1 MTPTSITY
9 SPRTYPLR
17 TLRRCAGACALSGA
31 ALLLGA
37 CASQP
42 VPPSW
47 QANAFA
53 ALKDYTSAYLGGN
66 TRLADVELARAKAEI
81 SSTGRADLMAR
92 TELTR
97 CAVRTASLELD
108 HCAAYQPLAPD
119 VGPQERAY
127 AAFLTGQWAG
137 LDASLL
143 PVHYRPL
150 VLKAAADKAANPGA
164 GTTSLVAATS
174 VLGTVKDPLAHL
186 IAAGVLLQKNALS
199 PADIASATET
209 ASSQGWRR
217 PLLAWL
223 GVQRQRASA
232 AGDQDAVTR
241 LQRRMDLVLQ
251 SAPSR

>member
-1 MTPTSITY
+1 MTSPLTTHTRMTLSRWGTASILG
-9 SPRTYPLR
+9 SV
-17 TLRRCAGACALSGA
+17 

-53 ALKDYTSAYLGGN
+53 ALKNYTSAYLSGN
-66 TRLADVELARAKAEI
+66 TSLADFELARAKTEI

-119 VGPQERAY
+119 AGPQERAY

-143 PVHYRPL
+143 PAHYRAL
-150 VLKAAADKAANPGA
+150 VVKAVSDKATNPGA
-164 GTTSLVAATS
+164 VTTSPVTATG
-174 VLGTVKDPLAHL
+174 VLGTVKEPLAHL

-232 AGDQDAVTR
+232 VGDQDAVTR

>member
-1 MTPTSITY
+1 MTY
-9 SPRTYPLR
+9 SLVTHTRM
-17 TLRRCAGACALSGA
+17 TLSRWGTASILGSA
-31 ALLLGA
+31 ALLLSA

-42 VPPSW
+42 APPSW

-66 TRLADVELARAKAEI
+66 TRLADFELARAKAEI

-92 TELTR
+92 AELTR
-97 CAVRTASLELD
+97 CAVRVASLELD

-127 AAFLTGQWAG
+127 ADFLTGQWAG

-143 PVHYRPL
+143 PAHYRVL
-150 VLKAAADKAANPGA
+150 VLKAASDKAANPGA
-164 GTTSLVAATS
+164 GTTSPVAATS
-174 VLGTVKDPLAHL
+174 MLGTVKDPLAHL
-186 IAAGVLLQKNALS
+186 IAAGVLLQRNALS

-223 GVQRQRASA
+223 GVQRQRANA
-232 AGDQDAVTR
+232 AGDQDVVTR

>member
-1 MTPTSITY
+1 M
-9 SPRTYPLR
+9 TYPLV
-17 TLRRCAGACALSGA
+17 THTQMALSRWGATCTLASA

-37 CASQP
+37 CASP
-42 VPPSW
+42 PTPPSW
-47 QANAFA
+47 QANAFS
-53 ALKDYTSAYLGGN
+53 ALKDYTLSYLSGN
-66 TRLADVELARAKAEI
+66 TRLADFELTRAKAEI

-97 CAVRTASLELD
+97 CAVRVASLELD
-108 HCAAYQPLAPD
+108 NCAAYQPLAPD

-127 AAFLTGQWAG
+127 ADFLTGQWTG
-137 LDASLL
+137 LDTSLL
-143 PVHYRPL
+143 PAHYRAL
-150 VLKAAADKAANPGA
+150 VVKAASDKAANLGA
-164 GTTSLVAATS
+164 GTTNPVPATS
-174 VLGTVKDPLAHL
+174 VLSTVKDPLAHL

-232 AGDQDAVTR
+232 AGDQDMVTR

>member
-1 MTPTSITY
+1 M
-9 SPRTYPLR
+9 TYPLVTHTR
-17 TLRRCAGACALSGA
+17 MALSQWGATCTLASA

-37 CASQP
+37 CASP
-42 VPPSW
+42 PTPPSW
-47 QANAFA
+47 QANAFS
-53 ALKDYTSAYLGGN
+53 ALKDYTSAYLSGN
-66 TRLADVELARAKAEI
+66 TRLADFELTRAKAEI

-97 CAVRTASLELD
+97 CAVRVASLELD
-108 HCAAYQPLAPD
+108 NCAAYQPLAPD

-143 PVHYRPL
+143 PAHYRPL
-150 VLKAAADKAANPGA
+150 VLKAASDEAANPGA
-164 GTTSLVAATS
+164 GTISPVAATS
-174 VLGTVKDPLAHL
+174 VLSAVKDPLAHL
-186 IAAGVLLQKNALS
+186 IAAGVLLQRNTLS

-217 PLLAWL
+217 PLLALL

-232 AGDQDAVTR
+232 ASDQDTVTR